1 MWLSIL
7 LKEPVCKQFFV
18 AFRFVIYKIVSFKG
32 NSSLAPALE
41 IVGGTEV
48 FFSFRF
54 DVLVLMFPRTRI
66 SVMAKTNFKM
76 VHYNQKKKIDSP
88 LRTRN
93 PQVELKKDPT
103 HMVLWTKF
111 FKVLDKE
118 DQGSN

>member
-18 AFRFVIYKIVSFKG
+18 AFRFVIYKTISFKG

-48 FFSFRF
+48 SFSFRF

-66 SVMAKTNFKM
+66 SVISFLKNKE
-76 VHYNQKKKIDSP
+76 SP
-88 LRTRN
+88 C
-93 PQVELKKDPT
+93 
-103 HMVLWTKF
+103 WTK
-111 FKVLDKE
+111 KRPYKYGTLD
-118 DQGSN
+118 QIF